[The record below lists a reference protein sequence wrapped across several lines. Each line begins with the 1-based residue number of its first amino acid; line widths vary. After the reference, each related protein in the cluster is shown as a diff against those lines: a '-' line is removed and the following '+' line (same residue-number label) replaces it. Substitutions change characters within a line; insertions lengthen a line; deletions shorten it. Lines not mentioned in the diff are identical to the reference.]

1 MLVAINLDI
10 SDIRTSVEA
19 FAKPETAARD
29 SIATITSV
37 KPSDSFTKKP
47 GHFLVV
53 LAATEFFF
61 FFFDETSG
69 QFQRQLPSQ
78 RPLTAFQHL

>member
-10 SDIRTSVEA
+10 SDIRTFVEA

-29 SIATITSV
+29 SIATIASV
-37 KPSDSFTKKP
+37 KPSDSFNKIP

-53 LAATEFFF
+53 VSGNRIFFF
-61 FFFDETSG
+61 FF
-69 QFQRQLPSQ
+69 
-78 RPLTAFQHL
+78 